1 MTESRYIVGIDLGT
15 TNCVLSYIDT
25 QESEESA
32 AGSAEIFHVPQVV
45 APGEI
50 GEKDLLPSFIY
61 LPTDQEKEGGRLA
74 MPWDPFGDR
83 LVGAYAMS
91 RGTEV
96 PGRLIASAKSWL
108 CHQGVDRTAPILPP
122 DAPEDVPKFSPI
134 VASATYLRHLKM
146 AWNHTI
152 GKEKGERLED
162 QDIYLTIPASFDAVA
177 RELTVKAAGS
187 AGLDNITLLEEPQ
200 AAFYAWLHI
209 HLEDWKEI
217 IGPGDLILV
226 CDVGG
231 GTTDF
236 SLIRVTSE
244 EGELGLER
252 VAVGEHLLL
261 GGDNMDLTLA
271 YGLAEEMKT
280 RGTKLDS
287 FQIQTLWHNV
297 RIAKE
302 KLLTDQGG
310 SEVPVVIPGRGSGLV
325 GGTIRTSLKR
335 EQVESLLLEGF
346 LPFCKE
352 DEWPQDRPK
361 IGLREL
367 GLPYVSDTAI
377 TRHLAKFLGLHI
389 DESTPEGN
397 RGPNVILFNG
407 GVLKS
412 KTIRQR
418 ILEVI
423 APWIHREGARDLKE
437 LVSPN
442 LDLAVSQGASYY
454 GLVRR
459 TGGLRIRGGIA
470 RSYYMGIE
478 GARPA
483 VPGLPPPIK
492 ALCVVPQGMEEGTS
506 VSLPDRTFG
515 LIVGHPVEFRFLAST
530 VRPQDVVGDLIED
543 WDETIESVT
552 TLQTSMEASGVE
564 PGTVIP
570 VQLESTVTEVGTL
583 DLSLVS
589 KEKGL
594 RFDLEFNVRG

>member
-1 MTESRYIVGIDLGT
+1 MTGSRYIVGIDLGT

-25 QESEESA
+25 QKGEES
-32 AGSAEIFHVPQVV
+32 SVSPPEVFHVPQIV

-50 GEKDLLPSFIY
+50 TEKDLLPSFIY

-83 LVGAYAMS
+83 LVGTYAIS
-91 RGTEV
+91 RGMEV

-122 DAPEDVPKFSPI
+122 DAPEGVPRFSPI
-134 VASATYLRHLKM
+134 VASATYLRYLKM

-152 GKEKGERLED
+152 GKDDGERLED

-177 RELTVKAAGS
+177 RELTVKAASS
-187 AGLDNITLLEEPQ
+187 AGLEDITLLEEPQ
-200 AAFYAWLHI
+200 AAFYAWLHV
-209 HLEDWKEI
+209 HMEDWKDI
-217 IGPGDLILV
+217 IGPGDLVLV

-244 EGELGLER
+244 EGALGLER

-271 YGLAEEMKT
+271 YALAGEIEA
-280 RGTKLDS
+280 RGTKLNS
-287 FQIQTLWHNV
+287 FQIYTLWHNV

-302 KLLTDQGG
+302 KLLSDQGG

-325 GGTIRTSLKR
+325 GGTLRTSLKR
-335 EQVESLLLEGF
+335 EQVESILLDGF

-352 DEWPQDRPK
+352 DEWPQERPRL
-361 IGLREL
+361 GLREL

-377 TRHLAKFLGLHI
+377 TRHLARFIGLHTNR
-389 DESTPEGN
+389 SVREGSQN
-397 RGPNVILFNG
+397 PNVVLFNG

-412 KTIRQR
+412 EVIRRR
-418 ILEVI
+418 ILEVLGTWMEEK
-423 APWIHREGARDLKE
+423 ATDLKE
-437 LVSPN
+437 LVSPD
-442 LDLAVSQGASYY
+442 LDLAVAQGASYY

-459 TGGLRIRGGIA
+459 TGGLRIHGGIA
-470 RSYYMGIE
+470 RSYYIGIE
-478 GARPA
+478 EARPA
-483 VPGLPPPIK
+483 VPGLPPAIK

-506 VSLPDRTFG
+506 VSLPGRTFG

-530 VRPQDVVGDLIED
+530 VRAEDVVGDLIEE
-543 WDETIESVT
+543 WEETIEPVT
-552 TLQTSMEASGVE
+552 TLQTSMEAPGVE

-570 VQLESTVTEVGTL
+570 VELESKVTEVGTL
-583 DLSLVS
+583 DLALVS
-589 KEKGL
+589 REKGL